1 MCLNFAVRTCQL
13 PSTLFLSPIMS
24 AHPIDWSKV
33 PHTELVSDSEDDAEV
48 AEAKAGEKQR
58 REEEA
63 KAERRRQKEVSNK
76 CIACC
81 RDADDDWYRCER

>member
-1 MCLNFAVRTCQL
+1 MHLNWSSDCSETCLNFAVRACQL
-13 PSTLFLSPIMS
+13 PSTFFLSLIMS

-33 PHTELVSDSEDDAEV
+33 PHTDLVSDLEDNAEV

-63 KAERRRQKEVSNK
+63 KAER
-76 CIACC
+76 
-81 RDADDDWYRCER
+81 

>member
-1 MCLNFAVRTCQL
+1 
-13 PSTLFLSPIMS
+13 MS

-33 PHTELVSDSEDDAEV
+33 PHTDLVSNLEDDAEV

-63 KAERRRQKEVSNK
+63 KAERQRQKEVSNE
-76 CIACC
+76 CITCC
-81 RDADDDWYRCER
+81 GDADNDWYRRKR